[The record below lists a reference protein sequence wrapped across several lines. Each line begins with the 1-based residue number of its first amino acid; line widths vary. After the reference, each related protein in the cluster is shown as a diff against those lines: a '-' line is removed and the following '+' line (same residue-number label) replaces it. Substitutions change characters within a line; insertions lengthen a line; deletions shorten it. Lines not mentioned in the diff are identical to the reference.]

1 MTDRLSVR
9 AQLRILLIGGV
20 TSYRALFNWIRPA
33 VLIPTFIVVPLF
45 QILLFVYL
53 GRSAHLESD
62 RFYVIGNALEYAAF
76 PCLVGMMQVVTRER
90 QQHTLQL
97 VLVTPAPRTA
107 LFLGRALPVIANGFF
122 VSALALVVASLI
134 LGTSVPPGA
143 VLPLILTVL
152 VSSLSCT
159 GLGLLN
165 AACGLRV
172 RETAVL
178 SNLIL
183 GTLLVVCGVNV
194 PLSKLPGWLAR
205 VSEFLPLTHGIAAAR
220 RLADGATLSAVA
232 GQLALEIAIA
242 VSYAVIGFGL
252 LLAFERESRR
262 TASLDRI

>member
-1 MTDRLSVR
+1 MTYRLPVR

-33 VLIPTFIVVPLF
+33 ILIPTFMVVPLF

-53 GRSAHLESD
+53 GRSAHLQSD
-62 RFYVIGNALEYAAF
+62 RYYILGNALETAAF

-97 VLVTPAPRTA
+97 VLVTPAPRTT

-122 VSALALVVASLI
+122 VSALALLVASLI
-134 LGTSVPPGA
+134 LGSSVPPGA
-143 VLPLILTVL
+143 VLPLLLTILVA
-152 VSSLSCT
+152 SLSCT
-159 GLGLLN
+159 GLGLIN
-165 AACGLRV
+165 AAFGLRV

-183 GTLLVVCGVNV
+183 GLLLVVCGVNV
-194 PLSKLPGWLAR
+194 PLSRLPGWVAGIA
-205 VSEFLPLTHGIAAAR
+205 EFLPLTHGIAAAR
-220 RLADGATLSAVA
+220 RLADGAGISAVA

-242 VSYAVIGFGL
+242 VSYAVVGLGF